1 MPVMQTPVLY
11 VFAISHY
18 CEKAR
23 WALDYLGIEYTL
35 KFLPVGAH
43 TSVAKKFGLQQSAL
57 PFLQLND
64 RIIQGSSEIIDWA
77 EQHRAEDAQS
87 LSSKPDPEA
96 SRKLEARL
104 DELLGVHIRRYFYS
118 EALVEFP
125 HTVLPLFTRDLP
137 LWQRL
142 MTAAG
147 WGMIRKIMTRRMD
160 LGYEQGME
168 SRGVIV
174 KELDWLDETLAD
186 GRQFLFGEALSRVD
200 ITAASLIA
208 PLVQPARHPTYTTME
223 IPPRALMDCQTWRT
237 RPSLLW
243 VAQLYEHY
251 R

>member
-23 WALDYLGIEYTL
+23 WALEYLGIEYTL
-35 KFLPVGAH
+35 KFLPVGVH
-43 TSVAKKFGLQQSAL
+43 TSVAKKFGLPQSAL
-57 PFLQLND
+57 PFLQLD
-64 RIIQGSSEIIDWA
+64 ERIIQGSSNIIDWA
-77 EQHRAEDAQS
+77 EQHRADASQS
-87 LSSKPDPEA
+87 LSATSDLEA

-104 DELLGVHIRRYFYS
+104 DDLLGVHIRRYFYS

-125 HTVLPLFTRDLP
+125 RTVLPVFTRDLP

-142 MTAAG
+142 ITTAG
-147 WGMIRKIMTRRMD
+147 WGVIRKIMITRMD

-168 SRGVIV
+168 SRALIV
-174 KELDWLDETLAD
+174 NELDWLDETLAD
-186 GRQFLFGEALSRVD
+186 GRQFLCGEALSRVD

-208 PLVQPARHPTYTTME
+208 PLVQPAKHPTYTAME
-223 IPPRALMDCQTWRT
+223 IPPRARVDCQAWRT
-237 RPSLLW
+237 RPSLQW
-243 VAQLYEHY
+243 VTQLYEHY

>member
-23 WALDYLGIEYTL
+23 WALEYLGIEYTL

-57 PFLQLND
+57 PFLQLD
-64 RIIQGSSEIIDWA
+64 ERIIQGSSNIIDWA
-77 EQHRAEDAQS
+77 EQHRANDSQS
-87 LSSKPDPEA
+87 LSATSDSEA
-96 SRKLEARL
+96 NRKLEARL
-104 DELLGVHIRRYFYS
+104 DDLLGVHIRRYFYS

-125 HTVLPLFTRDLP
+125 RTVLPVFTRDLP

-142 MTAAG
+142 ITAAG
-147 WGMIRKIMTRRMD
+147 WGMIRKIMIKRMD

-168 SRGVIV
+168 SRAVIV
-174 KELDWLDETLAD
+174 NELDWLDETLAD
-186 GRQFLFGEALSRVD
+186 GRQFLCGEALSRVD

-208 PLVQPARHPTYTTME
+208 PLVQPSSHPTYTTME
-223 IPPRALMDCQTWRT
+223 IPPRARVDCQAWRT
-237 RPSLLW
+237 RPSLQW
-243 VAQLYEHY
+243 VTQLYEHY